1 MLGIHNYLSSA
12 NHKIRLL
19 FSQARY
25 WIYLGSA
32 SKIDLQIILD
42 TYDLLKES
50 DNLSH
55 SWSIV

>member
-55 SWSIV
+55 S